1 MKRVIFSIAIIA
13 SAITASAE
21 TRQWTLRQC
30 IDHALEHNITVK
42 QQKNTTESQRVQ
54 LDDNRG
60 NHLPTIDASMG
71 QNFSFGR
78 GLTAQN
84 TYENTNTS
92 NTSLSLNASVPIFVG
107 NKIVNA
113 VKLSQLNLDA
123 SLADLEKAKDDI
135 RTQVAKAYVQILYD
149 YEVSQVAQRQIAIDS
164 MQVYRLERMLDA
176 GKASQAQVS
185 QQKATLAQSRLTA
198 TNADNNYRLSLLALS
213 QLLELPTPEGFN
225 IVHPD
230 ANTIL
235 PAQEMNGNIPTL
247 PSPDLVYAEA
257 LGIKPQVKA
266 EELRLSGTEYNIKIA
281 RADYMPSLSF
291 SAGLGTNYYTTSG
304 FDADSFGKQLKNNFS
319 QYLGINLSIPIFN
332 HFATRNKIR
341 TAKIERENQALRLE
355 NTKKD
360 LYKEIQ
366 QVYYNAVAS
375 SSRYAS
381 SEEAVKSNEDA
392 FELTKAKYENGKA
405 TITEF
410 NEQKN
415 NLLKAQSDLV
425 QAKYEYLYQTSLLDF
440 YRGKTLEF

>member
-1 MKRVIFSIAIIA
+1 MKRAFFSIAIIV

-30 IDHALEHNITVK
+30 IDYALEHNITVK
-42 QQKNTTESQRVQ
+42 QQQNATESQRIQ

-60 NHLPTIDASMG
+60 NHLPTVDASMG

-92 NTSLSLNASVPIFVG
+92 NTSFSLNASVPIFAG

-113 VKLSQLNLDA
+113 VKLAQLNLDA

-149 YEVSQVAQRQIAIDS
+149 YEVSEVAQRQIAIDS
-164 MQVYRLERMLDA
+164 MQVYRLERMLEA
-176 GKASQAQVS
+176 GKASPAEVS

-213 QLLELPTPEGFN
+213 QLLELPTPEGFD
-225 IVHPD
+225 IAHPFTD
-230 ANTIL
+230 AIMPLTDN
-235 PAQEMNGNIPTL
+235 NGSAAL

-266 EELRLSGTEYNIKIA
+266 EELRLSGSEYNIKIA
-281 RADYMPSLSF
+281 RGDYFPTLSF

-332 HFATRNKIR
+332 HFSTRNKIR
-341 TAKIERENQALRLE
+341 TAKIDRENQALRLE

-381 SEEAVKSNEDA
+381 SEEAVRSNEDA
-392 FELTKAKYENGKA
+392 FQLTRAKYENGKA

-415 NLLKAQSDLV
+415 NLLKAQSDMV

>member
-1 MKRVIFSIAIIA
+1 MKAITIFSAFLL
-13 SAITASAE
+13 TAAPVFAQ
-21 TRQWTLRQC
+21 TKTWTLREC
-30 IDHALEHNITVK
+30 IDYAIDHNIQVK
-42 QQKNTTESQRVQ
+42 QQKNTTRQQQIQ

-60 NHLPTIDASMG
+60 NHLPTVDASVG

-92 NTSLSLNASVPIFVG
+92 NTSFQLSASVPIFMG

-149 YEVSQVAQRQIAIDS
+149 MEVSDVAQRQIAIDS
-164 MQVYRLERMLDA
+164 AQVYRLQRMLDA
-176 GKASQAQVS
+176 GKASPAEVS
-185 QQKATLAQSRLTA
+185 RQKATLAQSKLTA
-198 TNADNNYRLSLLALS
+198 TNAQNNCRLSLLTLS
-213 QLLELPTPEGFN
+213 QLLELPTPEGFA
-225 IVHPD
+225 IERPD
-230 ANTIL
+230 ISSIAVAAND
-235 PAQEMNGNIPTL
+235 ASCTL
-247 PSPDLVYAEA
+247 PSPDHNYSEA
-257 LGIKPQVKA
+257 IGIKPQVKA
-266 EELRLSGTEYNIKIA
+266 EQLRLSGTEYNIKIA
-281 RADYMPSLSF
+281 RADYLPSLSF

-304 FDADSFGKQLKNNFS
+304 FTADSFGKQLKNNFS
-319 QYLGINLSIPIFN
+319 QYLGLNLSIPIFN
-332 HFATRNKIR
+332 HFSTRNKIR
-341 TAKIERENQALRLE
+341 TAKIDRENQMLRLE

-375 SSRYAS
+375 LCKYTSSL
-381 SEEAVKSNEDA
+381 EAKKSNDDA

-405 TITEF
+405 TLTEF

-415 NLLKAQSDLV
+415 NLLKAESDLV

-440 YRGKTLEF
+440 YRGRQLTF